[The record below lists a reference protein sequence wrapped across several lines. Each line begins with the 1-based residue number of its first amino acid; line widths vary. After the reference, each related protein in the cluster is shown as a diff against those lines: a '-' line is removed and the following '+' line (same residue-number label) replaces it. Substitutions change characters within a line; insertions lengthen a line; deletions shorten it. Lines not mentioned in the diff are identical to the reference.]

1 MSEIGGNAAYRVSPD
16 FHIGS
21 LQLSGAIGPAIQR
34 LRRETAS
41 LRAVSR
47 WPGMNIDRAVRMLN
61 GLYLLSGL
69 MVLRMHPAAR
79 KEPSTRPGGWLAWIK
94 KSR

>member
-1 MSEIGGNAAYRVSPD
+1 
-16 FHIGS
+16 
-21 LQLSGAIGPAIQR
+21 
-34 LRRETAS
+34 
-41 LRAVSR
+41 
-47 WPGMNIDRAVRMLN
+47 MNIDRAVRMLN

-79 KEPSTRPGGWLAWIK
+79 AEPTISRPGGWLGWIK